1 MEFKVIEESKTQLI
15 FELIGETHTFCN
27 VLKKEL
33 QNVKGVQIATYKIDH
48 PLVGIP
54 TFVLE
59 TSGIEPR
66 DALKKGIEGLKKL
79 AKEFQKEVKK
89 L

>member
-1 MEFKVIEESKTQLI
+1 MEFNIIEESKKRI
-15 FELIGETHTFCN
+15 VFELTWETHSFCN
-27 VLKKEL
+27 ALKNEL
-33 QNVKGVQIATYKIDH
+33 LKVKGVEIATYKIDH